1 MKSKLNWAKIS
12 NGWVVYFEIEA
23 RNIKNVVEHSN
34 AELTAVK
41 GIIGQHE
48 RRHSQTKK
56 KKTLEDNANYNIYTK
71 EKKTFNPSSNNQQ
84 TKQHKTSD
92 FGFCHKSFL
101 ISLFWKLH
109 G

>member
-1 MKSKLNWAKIS
+1 MLNLRQSKELLDNMKEDIL
-12 NGWVVYFEIEA
+12 
-23 RNIKNVVEHSN
+23 R
-34 AELTAVK
+34 
-41 GIIGQHE
+41 Q
-48 RRHSQTKK
+48 K